1 VTLYRH
7 DLQHDV
13 TAYLSKVDVVT
24 YWTWQA
30 KDLDRLE
37 EGFTKAEQAA
47 PKARKVLGCYMWD
60 YGDEKPIP
68 LPLMQKQ
75 CQLGLEWLRTG
86 RIEGMI
92 FLASCICD
100 LNLEAVEWTRNWIR
114 EVGDAKV

>member
-1 VTLYRH
+1 
-7 DLQHDV
+7 
-13 TAYLSKVDVVT
+13 
-24 YWTWQA
+24 
-30 KDLDRLE
+30 LE